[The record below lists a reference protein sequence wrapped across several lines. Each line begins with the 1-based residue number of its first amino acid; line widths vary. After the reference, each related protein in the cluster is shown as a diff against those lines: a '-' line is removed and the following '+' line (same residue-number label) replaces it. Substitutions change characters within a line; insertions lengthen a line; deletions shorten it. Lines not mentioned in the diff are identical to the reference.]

1 MIRLRHTTFVL
12 LLMMTAD
19 LRADD
24 SVEPDLAAKRE
35 FFELQVRPLLLDRCA
50 TCHTG
55 EPDADAPVSM
65 LSRAAMV
72 SGGDYG
78 PAIIPGRSED
88 SLLVHAV
95 RWTHKELQMP
105 PDDEDRLTRAE
116 TDIIARWIDDGAVWP
131 GSDTTPGNLT
141 SDSADSHASVISF
154 DAALDWAFRP
164 QQVTTPPDIIDPR
177 WSANAIDRFV
187 HTRRLQDGVTTTAR
201 ADRRT
206 LIRRVTLDLTG
217 LPPALHDV
225 ASFVNDPAE
234 DETALA
240 TVVDRLLASDQYG
253 ERQGRLW
260 LDVARYADTQGDV
273 GDIPIQ
279 TAWRYRNWVID
290 ALNRDL
296 PYDQFLQAQ
305 LAGDIMSL
313 ATEDEQL
320 KRELTIAT
328 GFIALSRR
336 FGNGKKE
343 SMHLT
348 IEDTIDTLG
357 RGVLG
362 LTLRCSRCHDHK
374 FDPVSNADYYGLYGI
389 FESTVYPW
397 MGMSV
402 EKSPSDLSPAIPG
415 KEAREKATRYWD
427 LIARYEYQINN
438 HFRPWLKP
446 TLDQYATVTGELK
459 PLEAKLATLQSQP
472 DGDADQFSEL
482 QRQITVLS
490 TQRDKLLKTRGGKF
504 RELMLH
510 GLSWIKNEKLR
521 LAKNPEVE
529 LVFAVGEGNSHDAKL
544 HRRGN
549 PANLGDVVPRHF
561 ITTITGANRPTIGS
575 GSGRLELAHW
585 LTHPDHPLTARVIVN
600 RLWQQ
605 HFGRGLVATP
615 DNFGRQG
622 TVPSHPELLDW
633 LANRFVHDGWSIKS
647 LHRLMVLTETYQLA
661 STDSDDAAAYEQDPD
676 NILLWRYSRRRLDA
690 ESIRDSILAVSGQLQ
705 KTQPAAHDI
714 DPWYKHRYSLNAPFH
729 QEISTNHRSV
739 YLLTQRLF
747 RHSLLGLF
755 DSPDR
760 NTSTSRRD
768 SSNVPAQAL
777 FLMNSPFIQ
786 QQATALAERVIA
798 EGNDDDALIDHL
810 YQLLYSRPIRE
821 DERYEILAFLE
832 QYRETAN
839 TTQPT
844 AAAPSEYVALCRTLL
859 TSNEFFFID

>member
-1 MIRLRHTTFVL
+1 
-12 LLMMTAD
+12 
-19 LRADD
+19 
-24 SVEPDLAAKRE
+24 
-35 FFELQVRPLLLDRCA
+35 
-50 TCHTG
+50 
-55 EPDADAPVSM
+55 
-65 LSRAAMV
+65 
-72 SGGDYG
+72 
-78 PAIIPGRSED
+78 
-88 SLLVHAV
+88 
-95 RWTHKELQMP
+95 MP
-105 PDDEDRLTRAE
+105 PDDEDRLTRE
-116 TDIIARWIDDGAVWP
+116 ESDILAMWIDDGAVWP
-131 GSDTTPGNLT
+131 GIDRTAGVVT
-141 SDSADSHASVISF
+141 SSAVSSHPTAIPF
-154 DAALDWAFRP
+154 DATLDWALGPRE
-164 QQVTTPPDIIDPR
+164 VTPLPDTPDPR
-177 WSANAIDRFV
+177 WSTNAIDRFV
-187 HTRRLQDGVTTTAR
+187 HDRRLKDGVTPNGK

-206 LIRRVTLDLTG
+206 LIRRVTLDLIG
-217 LPPALHDV
+217 LPPAPQDV
-225 ASFVNDPAE
+225 ASFVSDPA
-234 DETALA
+234 DDATAFA
-240 TVVDRLLASDQYG
+240 RVVDRLLRSDQYG

-279 TAWRYRNWVID
+279 SAWRYRNWVIN
-290 ALNRDL
+290 ALNRDM
-296 PYDQFLQAQ
+296 PYDRFLQAQ
-305 LAGDIMSL
+305 LAGDILSL
-313 ATEDEQL
+313 TTEDEKL

-336 FGNGKKE
+336 FGNAKKE

-374 FDPVSNADYYGLYGI
+374 FDPISNADYYGLYGV

-415 KEAREKATRYWD
+415 SEAREKATNYWN

-446 TLDQYATVTGELK
+446 TLDQYATVTSELK
-459 PLEAKLATLQSQP
+459 PLKARLAMLQAQS
-472 DGDADQFSEL
+472 DGDVDQISEL
-482 QRQITVLS
+482 QRQIKVRTAR
-490 TQRDKLLKTRGGKF
+490 RDTLLKVRGGKF

-510 GLSWIKNEKLR
+510 GLAWIKNEKLR

-529 LVFAVGEGNSHDAKL
+529 LVFAVGEGSSHDARL

-549 PANLGDVVPRHF
+549 PANPGDVVPRHF
-561 ITTITGANRPTIGS
+561 ISTITGADRPSIGN
-575 GSGRLELAHW
+575 GSGRLELAQW

-600 RLWQQ
+600 RIWQQ

-615 DNFGRQG
+615 DDFGRQG
-622 TVPSHPELLDW
+622 SPPSHPELLDW
-633 LANRFVHDGWSIKS
+633 LANRFVDDGWSFKS

-661 STDSDDAAAYEQDPD
+661 STDSDDAAAFERDPE
-676 NILLWRYSRRRLDA
+676 NVLLWRYSRRRLDA

-705 KTQPAAHDI
+705 KNQPAAHDI

-729 QEISTNHRSV
+729 QEIATNHRSV

-768 SSNVPAQAL
+768 TSNVPAQAL

-786 QQATALAERVIA
+786 QQATALAQRVIA
-798 EGNDDDALIDHL
+798 ESNDDNHRVDQL
-810 YQLLYSRPIRE
+810 YQLVYSRPVQDAARH
-821 DERYEILAFLE
+821 EILKFLE
-832 QYRETAN
+832 QHRKTAN
-839 TTQPT
+839 GTQPSG
-844 AAAPSEYVALCRTLL
+844 AVPREYVALCRTLV